1 MNIQNRIQMLDN
13 TAITRINPVFDDM
26 TPNILLG
33 NGRFGGCV
41 DAFGMANTITG
52 THQAYLWHQ
61 FHVEL
66 GRDNRECRV
75 PLLLHRYRIYK
86 YGKEALISSET
97 VCNYRQTL
105 SVYQGQLS
113 TEYTLLSGNDKIANV
128 HITQYISFAA
138 PYHTGWEITVEPL
151 RGPVKLTFEVEM
163 LDSCISQNN
172 VPIYYPASESLVD
185 KTPVLTSTTSR
196 GKTFVALA
204 DINTTASAQGKVL
217 SLHYDINEKTT
228 VTPRAI
234 LLNERENR
242 SLKDAISSIATQSA
256 PDLKKA
262 HTDSWQSFW
271 NKSFIDPAN
280 QDLFGI
286 WARFLYCLRSSQG
299 ETESVP
305 ISPGG
310 LASNT
315 LWPFEFPQDYL
326 WIYESF
332 FGANHLELAASTAN
346 YWTTILEQARTFTK
360 KNLNVDGVFF
370 PWMMSHFDNKEQ
382 SLPGYDCPWP
392 YQLHNA
398 AYPLHMCYLYWCFTR
413 DYNYL
418 NSVIPVAEGVADF
431 YTAISTYIP
440 DSKKY
445 EIHFKPCMGQDEYG
459 AFNSNNYLCCMLSAA
474 YSIKIANEM
483 HRAAGREPKKEWVD
497 IENIG
502 YAFEK
507 LKSGGL
513 LATYEGGP
521 APNPQQKHPSQL
533 NALASLPLAEVYKS
547 EEFKNTYLRRY
558 EISLDS
564 TKNIW
569 SGWSLGAFLI
579 ASVRMGDPVECQKDF
594 DMMLKNRD
602 SEMPQFDKANL
613 QMVESSKFNANSS
626 YFHTAMAMVVT
637 AITELFVQSFDGVCK
652 VFPVVLPPIE
662 NEPLS
667 FDNLLTPFGC
677 TLSGSLENGV
687 AEINLCV
694 TQNTCFTLQLGPACK
709 GQYVLKDSEGNCIA
723 QGENGIFSLSLTLG
737 NYTICCQNSRG

>member
-1 MNIQNRIQMLDN
+1 MNIFNHSQMLD
-13 TAITRINPVFDDM
+13 TASVTRTNPVFDDM
-26 TPNILLG
+26 IPNFLLG

-41 DAFGMANTITG
+41 DAFGMANTVTG

-66 GRDNRECRV
+66 GRDSRECRV
-75 PLLLHRYRIYK
+75 PLALHRYRIYK
-86 YGKEALISSET
+86 DGKEVEISPET
-97 VCNYRQTL
+97 VCNYKQTL
-105 SVYQGQLS
+105 SIRQGLIS
-113 TEYTLLSGNDKIANV
+113 TEYTLMSEGVVVADIS
-128 HITQYISFAA
+128 ITQYISFKA
-138 PYHTGWEITVEPL
+138 PYHTAWEITLEPQG
-151 RGPVKLTFEVEM
+151 RPVSLEFQLEM
-163 LDSCISQNN
+163 MDSCISQNN
-172 VPIYYPASESLVD
+172 VPISYPVTDSLLD
-185 KTPVLTSTTSR
+185 GAPILTSTTSR
-196 GKTFVALA
+196 GKTHCVLA
-204 DINTTASAQGKVL
+204 DVNKSADIQCRVL
-217 SLHYDINEKTT
+217 TLHYDINEKTT

-242 SLKDAISSIATQSA
+242 SLTDVVGSIYTQSSA
-256 PDLKKA
+256 ALKQA
-262 HTDSWQSFW
+262 HINSWQSFW
-271 NKSFIDPAN
+271 GKSFIDPAS

-299 ETESVP
+299 ESKSVP

-332 FGANHLELAASTAN
+332 LGANHLELAATTAS
-346 YWTTILEQARTFTK
+346 YWTAILEQARTFTK

-382 SLPGYDCPWP
+382 TLPGYDCPWP

-398 AYPLHMCYLYWCFTR
+398 AYPLRMCYLYWRFTG
-413 DYNYL
+413 DDGYL
-418 NSVIPVAEGVADF
+418 KSVLPVAEGVADF

-440 DSKKY
+440 NSKKY

-474 YSIKIANEM
+474 YSIKTANEM
-483 HRAAGREPKKEWVD
+483 YRAAKKEPKKEWVD

-507 LKSGGL
+507 LRSGGL

-564 TKNIW
+564 DKNAW

-579 ASVRMGDPVECQKDF
+579 ASVRMGNPEECQKDF
-594 DMMLKNRD
+594 DMLVKNCD
-602 SEMPQFDKANL
+602 SDMPQLDKDNL
-613 QMVESSKFNANSS
+613 QMIESSKFNVGSS

-637 AITELFVQSFDGVCK
+637 AITELFVQSFDGICK
-652 VFPVVLPPIE
+652 VFPVVLPSTE
-662 NEPLS
+662 NKPLS
-667 FDNLLTPFGC
+667 FENLLTPFGC
-677 TLSGSLENGV
+677 TLSGTLKNGI
-687 AEINLCV
+687 AEVELRV
-694 TQNTCFTLQLGPACK
+694 TKNTCFTLQLGTACK
-709 GQYVLKDSEGNCIA
+709 GQYVLTDSKGNCIEKC
-723 QGENGIFSLSLTLG
+723 ENGIFNLSLSSG
-737 NYTICCQNSRG
+737 NYLISCKNL